1 MVTTLN
7 APGNASSEPT
17 TGIYLNRLN
26 PAVFSENMVAR
37 YIQYCLREHAGV
49 TD

>member
-1 MVTTLN
+1 MTTLN

-17 TGIYLNRLN
+17 TGICRNRLN
-26 PAVFSENMVAR
+26 PAVFSEDTVAW
-37 YIQYCLREHAGV
+37 YIQDVLRENVGV